1 MYTRDTFS
9 VIRPWQDADFV
20 NEYYSQIYA
29 NSNSTIIINGVM
41 VELPA
46 YMPLNIK
53 IQSISASTSGNVYLL
68 GNKIDVYTGT
78 PDLGSISL

>member
-9 VIRPWQDADFV
+9 IIRAWQNADFV

-29 NSNSTIIINGVM
+29 NNSTFIVINGEL
-41 VELPA
+41 VELAA

-53 IQSISASTSGNVYLL
+53 IESISASTPGNVYLL
-68 GNKIDVYTGT
+68 GNKIDVYNGT
-78 PDLGSISL
+78 LDLGSISL